1 MPMTIGQVASHA
13 GVNVQ
18 TIRYYERRGLI
29 PEPDR
34 TQSGY
39 RRYPEEAVR
48 RVGFIKRAQE
58 LGFSLNETSDLLK
71 LRVRS
76 ATACAT
82 VEKRAR
88 SKIAVVEETIA
99 DLVSAN
105 TDVLRTSR
113 RVFRSTQ
120 QTLVREEVLDRIAGR
135 AVAAGQ
141 TRREWT
147 NELERVLL
155 AKIDEGT

>member
-29 PEPDR
+29 PEPQR
-34 TQSGY
+34 APSGY

-58 LGFSLNETSDLLK
+58 LGFSLNEISDLLK

-82 VEKRAR
+82 VAKRAR
-88 SKIAVVEETIA
+88 SKIAVVEEKIA
-99 DLVSAN
+99 DLQR
-105 TDVLRTSR
+105 LK
-113 RVFRSTQ
+113 
-120 QTLVREEVLDRIAGR
+120 
-135 AVAAGQ
+135 
-141 TRREWT
+141 
-147 NELERVLL
+147 RVLGRL
-155 AKIDEGT
+155 MGACETRAQTGECPILEAMESPGG

>member
-1 MPMTIGQVASHA
+1 MLFRSIGQVASHA

-58 LGFSLNETSDLLK
+58 LGFSLNEISDLLK

-88 SKIAVVEETIA
+88 SKIAVVEEKIA
-99 DLVSAN
+99 DLRRMKR
-105 TDVLRTSR
+105 VL
-113 RVFRSTQ
+113 
-120 QTLVREEVLDRIAGR
+120 GR
-135 AVAAGQ
+135 LVAACE
-141 TRREWT
+141 TRAHT
-147 NELERVLL
+147 GDCPILE
-155 AKIDEGT
+155 AMESPGG

>member
-29 PEPDR
+29 PKPER
-34 TQSGY
+34 TRSGY
-39 RRYPEEAVR
+39 RSYPDDAVR

-58 LGFSLNETSDLLK
+58 LGFSLNEISDLLK

-88 SKIAVVEETIA
+88 SKIAIVEEKIA
-99 DLVSAN
+99 DLQRMKR
-105 TDVLRTSR
+105 VL
-113 RVFRSTQ
+113 
-120 QTLVREEVLDRIAGR
+120 GR
-135 AVAAGQ
+135 LVAACETSAHTGDCPI
-141 TRREWT
+141 
-147 NELERVLL
+147 LE
-155 AKIDEGT
+155 AMESPGGKT